1 MSILTPLFSVS
12 SPLRSRR
19 GMDLDFPLL
28 AGCLA
33 LLGLGLVMI
42 ASASTEVA
50 AVLSG
55 NPLYH
60 MIRHLIYLTI
70 GLSAALV
77 TLLVPMSM
85 WQRFSGTLLLI
96 GFILLVLVLI
106 PGIGREVNGAK
117 RWIGFGLF
125 NLQPSELAKLF
136 TVVFIAGYLVRRQE
150 EVRERLSGFLKPML
164 VLGPMAALLLAEPD
178 FGATVVLVGSCI
190 TMLFLGGVNLLRF
203 IPLAGVVLAAGGLV
217 MISQSYRLERLTN
230 FIAPWADQYG
240 AGYQLSQALIAFGRG
255 EWLGVGLGNS
265 IQKQF
270 YLPEAHT
277 DFIFAVLAE
286 ELGMVG
292 ALITVGLFVFVAVRA
307 LYIGLWAEKARQFFS
322 AYVAYGIAVQ
332 WIGQVLINIGVNIG
346 LLPTKGL
353 TLPFL
358 SYGGSSLVICCVS
371 LALLLRIEW
380 ERRVLLGNEDVEFEE
395 SDFAETEPLVRTA
408 AQPEVRHAR

>member
-1 MSILTPLFSVS
+1 MSLLARLFAAP
-12 SPLRSRR
+12 SPLRTRR
-19 GMDLDFPLL
+19 GIDLDFPLL

-42 ASASTEVA
+42 TSASSEVA
-50 AVLSG
+50 AALSG

-60 MIRHLIYLTI
+60 MTRHLIYLGI
-70 GLSAALV
+70 GVAAALV
-77 TLLVPMSM
+77 TLMIPVAF
-85 WQRFSGTLLLI
+85 WQRYSASLLLI
-96 GFILLVLVLI
+96 AFVLLVLVLI

-136 TVVFIAGYLVRRQE
+136 TVVFVAGYLVRRQE
-150 EVRERLSGFLKPML
+150 EVREKLSGFLKPML

-190 TMLFLGGVNLLRF
+190 VMLFLGGINLLRF
-203 IPLAGVVLAAGGLV
+203 IPLAAVVLAAGVLV
-217 MISQSYRLERLTN
+217 MVSQAYRLERLTN
-230 FIAPWADQYG
+230 FIDPWADQYG

-277 DFIFAVLAE
+277 DFVFAVLAE

-307 LYIGLWAEKARQFFS
+307 LYIGLWAEKAKQLFA
-322 AYVAYGIAVQ
+322 AYVAYGIAIQ
-332 WIGQVLINIGVNIG
+332 WIGQVLINIGVNVG

-358 SYGGSSLVICCVS
+358 SYGGSSLIVCCIG
-371 LALLLRIEW
+371 LGLLLRIEW
-380 ERRVLLGNEDVEFEE
+380 ERRTSLGSEEIEFSE
-395 SDFAETEPLVRTA
+395 SDFFDTEEP
-408 AQPEVRHAR
+408 QHAR